1 MKILVVTR
9 HFGCLRNYEQAL
21 VELAN
26 RGHSLHLAAVHDDEV
41 GGEALASRLVF
52 ESKGQITKGRTPT
65 GPHEPL
71 LHFATKL
78 RLARDYLR
86 YLNPVYL
93 KTPKLRERAK
103 ERTPRGFLAILRIP
117 WFCHE
122 YGRHLL
128 EGVLNICEQALERP
142 KKVMSFLREQ
152 EPDIVV
158 LTPLIGLG
166 SSELEYFLGAQAL
179 GLRTIFS
186 VWSWDNLSSKAI
198 LRAQPDTV
206 TVWNEVQRREAVEL
220 HGVPTDRVVI
230 TGSQCF
236 DRWFEQSPNR
246 DRIKFCEY
254 IRLPSTRPYIL
265 YVCSAPFIGSPSEAK
280 FVQTWLKH
288 VRSEPKLHDIG
299 ILIRPHPSRLK
310 EWADIT
316 FDRLG
321 PVVLWGEN
329 PINTEARADYFDS
342 MFHAAVVVGLNT
354 SAMIEAAVVAKPV
367 LTVLHSDFSDSQEGT
382 LHFSYLLDESD
393 GLLWATRNWN
403 DHVSQLAD
411 AVVNPE
417 MFSGRSID
425 FVGRFVRPRGLKES
439 ATSKWVLAVEQTG
452 SKEPIVVKRSLV
464 VWALGYVMVTL
475 MRSLLRIP
483 VLGLLLQDPIE
494 VDEEEQRRIRIRTKR
509 QNKRKLQIAARQA
522 RITYEQNQIN
532 IRRSSIASKRDI
544 RRAKHFEKFRR
555 GLKKKYHVVCII
567 AERAWLRLKNIV

>member
-21 VELAN
+21 VELAS
-26 RGHSLHLAAVHDDEV
+26 RGHVLHLAAVQDDEV
-41 GGEALASRLVF
+41 GGQELATQIVF
-52 ESKGQITKGRTPT
+52 KSKGRITAGRTPT
-65 GPHEPL
+65 GPHEPSL
-71 LHFATKL
+71 YFATKL

-86 YLNPVYL
+86 YLNPVYSR
-93 KTPKLRERAK
+93 TPRLRERAK

-122 YGRHLL
+122 YGRRLL
-128 EGVLNICEQALERP
+128 EGVLNACEQALERP
-142 KKVMSFLREQ
+142 KKVMLFLRQ
-152 EPDIVV
+152 QKPDVVV

-166 SSELEYFLGAQAL
+166 SSELEYFLGAKSL

-206 TVWNEVQRREAVEL
+206 TVWNEVQRREAIEL
-220 HGVPTDRVVI
+220 HGVPVDRVVI
-230 TGSQCF
+230 TGAQCF
-236 DRWFEQSPNR
+236 DRWFEQSTNR
-246 DRIKFCEY
+246 DRIKFCEHT
-254 IRLPSTRPYIL
+254 RLPSTRPYIL
-265 YVCSAPFIGSPSEAK
+265 YVCSAPFIGSPPEAQ

-316 FDRLG
+316 FDGLE
-321 PVVLWGEN
+321 PVVLWGKN
-329 PINTEARADYFDS
+329 PINAEARADYFDS

-367 LTVLHSDFSDSQEGT
+367 LTVLHSDFSDNQEGT

-393 GLLWATRNWN
+393 GLLWATRNWT

-411 AVVNPE
+411 AIVNPE
-417 MFSGRSID
+417 MFSRRSIN
-425 FVGRFVRPRGLKES
+425 FVSRFVRPRGLKES
-439 ATSKWVLAVEQTG
+439 ATSKWILAVEETS
-452 SKEPIVVKRSLV
+452 SKEPIVVERSLLML
-464 VWALGYVMVTL
+464 ALGYVMVTL

-483 VLGLLLQDPIE
+483 VLGLLMQDPIE
-494 VDEEEQRRIRIRTKR
+494 ADEEKQRRIRIRAKR
-509 QNKRKLQIAARQA
+509 QNKRQLQRAARQA
-522 RITYEQNQIN
+522 RVAYERNQIN
-532 IRRSSIASKRDI
+532 TRLDSIVSKRNI
-544 RRAKHFEKFRR
+544 KRVKRFEKFRR
-555 GLKKKYHVVCII
+555 ELKKKYHMVWII
-567 AERAWLRLKNIV
+567 AQRAWLRLKNVV